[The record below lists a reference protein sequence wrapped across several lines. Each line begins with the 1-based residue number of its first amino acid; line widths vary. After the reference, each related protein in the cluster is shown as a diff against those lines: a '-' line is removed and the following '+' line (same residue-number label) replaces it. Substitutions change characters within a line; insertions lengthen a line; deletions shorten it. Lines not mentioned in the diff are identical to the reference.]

1 MLFAAPRKTFW
12 DFLKE
17 SLLKHY
23 SPADADKIIH
33 FTKQELTAK
42 IREIS
47 LDTIEKTAETNLKR

>member
-33 FTKQELTAK
+33 FTKQVGALP
-42 IREIS
+42 
-47 LDTIEKTAETNLKR
+47 